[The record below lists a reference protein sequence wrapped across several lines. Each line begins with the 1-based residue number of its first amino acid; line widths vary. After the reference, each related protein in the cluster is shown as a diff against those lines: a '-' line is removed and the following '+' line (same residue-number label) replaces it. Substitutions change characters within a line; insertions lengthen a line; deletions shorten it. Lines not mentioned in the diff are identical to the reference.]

1 MAGVMLRVSRSE
13 RGYEVTPISTVGI
26 FPCVGAID
34 READDTVAR
43 ALAAGEFESI
53 KSVRRDDHAPGRKLL
68 VARRK
73 VILIKAETEVKA
85 RFSTVIIAPGES
97 CFRGLSRFIG

>member
-1 MAGVMLRVSRSE
+1 MLRVSRSE

-53 KSVRRDDHAPGRKLL
+53 KSVRRDDHARD
-68 VARRK
+68 
-73 VILIKAETEVKA
+73 
-85 RFSTVIIAPGES
+85 ES
-97 CFRGLSRFIG
+97 CWLHGEKSYLSKLKLK